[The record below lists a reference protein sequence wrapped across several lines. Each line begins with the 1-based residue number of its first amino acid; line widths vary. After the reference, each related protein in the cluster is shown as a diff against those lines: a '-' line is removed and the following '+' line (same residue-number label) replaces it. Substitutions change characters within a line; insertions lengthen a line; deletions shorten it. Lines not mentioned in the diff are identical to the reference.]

1 MCKKRSPHPRVV
13 RCGADAVFGHDESVP
28 TTDPFH
34 ALVLMNA
41 VFASASWCL
50 AKPSWPASIS
60 LAVVS
65 ILWLFFNAPIEGRTL
80 YVVDAERGLTE
91 SDFMTVAGLVL
102 AAVTIARVRR
112 GQRSGT

>member
-1 MCKKRSPHPRVV
+1 
-13 RCGADAVFGHDESVP
+13 
-28 TTDPFH
+28 
-34 ALVLMNA
+34 MNA
-41 VFASASWCL
+41 VFASAAWSL
-50 AKPSWPASIS
+50 AKPSWPAAIS

-65 ILWLFFNAPIEGRTL
+65 LLWLFFNAPIEGRTL
-80 YVVDAERGLTE
+80 YVVDANRGLTE